1 MPARSA
7 LGAVVA
13 HTVRPASECHAHGE
27 EEPRASGGEVDQQQ
41 AHEHRWREGHGEA
54 HVAER
59 DTIRPGRVWFSAPQC
74 DQREEEQQGARAV
87 EEHRN
92 LHQLCK
98 WQHDGHREHETDD
111 DGRCARHA
119 RRRVDAGQRA
129 WKHAE
134 LGRRDREARRAAQG
148 GLLLAG
154 RSNADELP

>member
-74 DQREEEQQGARAV
+74 DQREEEQQAGKLSDSELAALERRLYRIAYGATCPRYWPV
-87 EEHRN
+87 
-92 LHQLCK
+92 
-98 WQHDGHREHETDD
+98 
-111 DGRCARHA
+111 
-119 RRRVDAGQRA
+119 
-129 WKHAE
+129 
-134 LGRRDREARRAAQG
+134 
-148 GLLLAG
+148 
-154 RSNADELP
+154 